1 LDAAAAAKMSN
12 GFDLRLEVV
21 LRVEKRAKS
30 ELQKLQVKQRKDSIT
45 HNKPHVVILIN
56 QLRNIVSIL

>member
-21 LRVEKRAKS
+21 LRVEKKS
-30 ELQKLQVKQRKDSIT
+30 KVGTSKTPSQTTQRQ
-45 HNKPHVVILIN
+45 HNS
-56 QLRNIVSIL
+56 Q